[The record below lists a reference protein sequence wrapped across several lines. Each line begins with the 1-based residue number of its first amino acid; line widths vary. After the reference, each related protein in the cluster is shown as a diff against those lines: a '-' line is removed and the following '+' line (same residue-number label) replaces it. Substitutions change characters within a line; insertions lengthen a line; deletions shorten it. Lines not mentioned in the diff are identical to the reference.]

1 MAFHRKKN
9 RLLQSRRGLSASTA
23 WSAVEP
29 RGDSLPPLQA
39 AASRCM
45 PLHAAA
51 GPLGCPFGFYWICIV
66 VLYYSVV
73 LDWHWIGMGFALPWH
88 WLGVCL
94 ALVWHCPAL
103 VWIWI
108 CVGWLRLSPGSAL
121 AIDFALACKFAWSVG
136 MGD

>member
-1 MAFHRKKN
+1 M
-9 RLLQSRRGLSASTA
+9 
-23 WSAVEP
+23 
-29 RGDSLPPLQA
+29 
-39 AASRCM
+39 
-45 PLHAAA
+45 
-51 GPLGCPFGFYWICIV
+51 V

-108 CVGWLRLSPGSAL
+108 FVGWLRLSPGSAL